1 MTTVADQESS
11 ETDYTTQA
19 PLPEAAIHYQETT
32 GESAASYSTEP
43 VLYDTTETVNIRSQ
57 KSQTLESTEFGAR
70 TISSSSSS
78 YTDTDNESSINND
91 VPWPW
96 ARNIMLEKPKKKNTA

>member
-1 MTTVADQESS
+1 MTTVAYQESS
-11 ETDYTTQA
+11 DTDYSTPPSDA
-19 PLPEAAIHYQETT
+19 VHYQETT
-32 GESAASYSTEP
+32 ADSATEP

-57 KSQTLESTEFGAR
+57 KSQTLEATEFGAR
-70 TISSSSSS
+70 TSSSSSNFKNVN
-78 YTDTDNESSINND
+78 DNESSVNND